1 MIKRSNGKEKLSE
14 KKGVWVRG
22 GGVGSCGSISKHIL
36 GVMILFSETVEIY
49 LSGSDCFTD
58 G

>member
-1 MIKRSNGKEKLSE
+1 MIKRSNGKEKISE

-22 GGVGSCGSISKHIL
+22 GGSCGSISKHIL